1 MPAIEALNL
10 LVQGDAIQSIPEQYP
25 SLFTGLGTLK
35 GEEYKIQLQPG
46 AKPFALNTPRNVAL
60 AQREQVRAELDR
72 IESLGVISK
81 VEKPTKWRAAMVVA
95 QKKLRICVD
104 F

>member
-1 MPAIEALNL
+1 MSKMTVVANTLPRVCCLPFL
-10 LVQGDAIQSIPEQYP
+10 YIPEQYP
-25 SLFTGLGTLK
+25 SLFTGLRTLK

-81 VEKPTKWRAAMVVA
+81 ALS
-95 QKKLRICVD
+95 QG
-104 F
+104 